1 MASSF
6 ISRGAAGYDSYM
18 GRWSQRLAPLFLDFA
33 GVGVNEI
40 VADLGCG
47 TGSLTFEVARRSEVA
62 RIEAIDYEAD
72 FIGALLERNQDARM
86 HARQGDVCALP
97 FKDAEFDRAYSMLV
111 LHFVADSQRAI
122 DEMRRVVRLGG
133 VAAATVWDTFGGMPA
148 LRIFWDTAAAVEA
161 TAITRRASS
170 IVRPMASSGELRSGF
185 LRAGFVDVSDGMLTI
200 RMDFDFFEDY
210 WHPLLTG
217 QGTVRDFL
225 AGLPDL
231 TRAQIENGVREAYLG
246 GRPDGPR
253 SFASVAWA
261 VRGTVP

>member
-1 MASSF
+1 
-6 ISRGAAGYDSYM
+6 
-18 GRWSQRLAPLFLDFA
+18 
-33 GVGVNEI
+33 
-40 VADLGCG
+40 
-47 TGSLTFEVARRSEVA
+47 
-62 RIEAIDYEAD
+62 
-72 FIGALLERNQDARM
+72 
-86 HARQGDVCALP
+86 
-97 FKDAEFDRAYSMLV
+97 
-111 LHFVADSQRAI
+111 
-122 DEMRRVVRLGG
+122 
-133 VAAATVWDTFGGMPA
+133 MPA

-185 LRAGFVDVSDGMLTI
+185 LRAGFVDVSDAMLTI

-231 TRAQIENGVREAYLG
+231 TRAQIEDGVREAYLG